1 MEKKKKCSVLLLVML
16 LHGAMY
22 AQEPYFELR
31 DLDNELKTYSELK
44 GEHLTVIDFWAT
56 WCQPCLR
63 SIPELNAI
71 YNEFA
76 TRGVSFI
83 GISIDSPRNQSKL
96 KPFVQ
101 SMGVDYPILRD
112 VNSEIMSEMNVFSI
126 PALLIIT
133 PQGEVVFFHE
143 GYRPGDEELI
153 RKKIEENL

>member
-1 MEKKKKCSVLLLVML
+1 MKKMGKYSMLLLFML

-44 GEHLTVIDFWAT
+44 GEQLTVIDFWAT
-56 WCQPCLR
+56 WSQPCLR

-71 YNEFA
+71 YNEFSA
-76 TRGVSFI
+76 RGVSFI

-96 KPFVQ
+96 KPFIQ

-112 VNSEIMSEMNVFSI
+112 VNSEIMSEMNVFSV
-126 PALLIIT
+126 PTLLIISR
-133 PQGEVVFFHE
+133 QGEVVFFHE
-143 GYRPGDEELI
+143 GYRPGDEILI
-153 RKKIEENL
+153 RRKIEENL

>member
-1 MEKKKKCSVLLLVML
+1 MEKKRKGSMLLLVML
-16 LHGAMY
+16 LQGAMY

-76 TRGVSFI
+76 TSGVSFI

-126 PALLIIT
+126 PTLLIIT
-133 PQGEVVFFHE
+133 RQGEVVFSHE
-143 GYRPGDEELI
+143 GYRPGDEILI
-153 RKKIEENL
+153 RKKIKENL